1 MADKEFQLNDLIN
14 ALEHEK
20 RSESLVK
27 MDKHFFSELREYLD
41 ELEEDLKGQDFST
54 DRRAEILRREYSKA
68 KKMAQN
74 LFNTRVRKITLSAV
88 HHSSGVDKV
97 ETEKML
103 DREMEFFKDTSMLIT
118 ELKEEMFYGEYK
130 RTPKESGEE
139 SVADELKDPKERL
152 KDATQTEPKKD
163 PIEDVSGVEE
173 EQHVEPAG
181 SEQPEGVKIG
191 SVESVGS
198 VDDEE
203 FPDEGA
209 DDADIEEELEGL
221 SGEEVEDKKAEVGE
235 GSEDA
240 QIHEILVH
248 ITEDVPPFVDIHT
261 SYELKKEDVVTL
273 REDIANVLITR
284 GKARKI
290 KLG

>member
-27 MDKHFFSELREYLD
+27 LDKHFFSELREYLD
-41 ELEEDLKGQDFST
+41 ELKEDLKGQDFST

-68 KKMAQN
+68 KKMAQT

-88 HHSSGVDKV
+88 HHSSGVEKV

-130 RTPKESGEE
+130 RTPKES
-139 SVADELKDPKERL
+139 VADELKDPKERL
-152 KDATQTEPKKD
+152 EDATQTEPKND
-163 PIEDVSGVEE
+163 PIEDIPEVEHVE
-173 EQHVEPAG
+173 STEQH
-181 SEQPEGVKIG
+181 EGVKEG
-191 SVESVGS
+191 SVG
-198 VDDEE
+198 DEE
-203 FPDEGA
+203 LQEESAHDL
-209 DDADIEEELEGL
+209 EEELEEL
-221 SGEEVEDKKAEVGE
+221 SDEEVEDKEAEDE
-235 GSEDA
+235 
-240 QIHEILVH
+240 QTQEILVH